1 MNDPQKKTCS
11 PEKFSESLKLHYLN
25 FFENVNSFDN
35 IICSEEE
42 PMQEGKH
49 FIDGLFQQ
57 SIPLEIKGPKHSINE
72 EI

>member
-11 PEKFSESLKLHYLN
+11 PEKFSEPYKFSYLN
-25 FFENVNSFDN
+25 LFENVNSFDN
-35 IICSEEE
+35 IICSREET
-42 PMQEGKH
+42 MQEGKD

-57 SIPLEIKGPKHSINE
+57 SIPPKIKRSKHSINE